1 MLRIL
6 EVGLGGRGLSGREV
20 GSLLPVLSPLR
31 PEEELSSHGVRNQ
44 PVKDS
49 ESSWKGERAACFVL
63 PSLWDPRGV
72 LKGVKFSALEVLETQ
87 GLPGEV
93 SSVWWQRTSQK
104 FSIPVIQERVQET
117 KKGAHRA
124 SPSPKAG
131 IQAACHSSNHFH

>member
-1 MLRIL
+1 MG
-6 EVGLGGRGLSGREV
+6 EGGLSSSCV
-20 GSLLPVLSPLR
+20 TSSR
-31 PEEELSSHGVRNQ
+31 PEEELSSQGVRNQ

-49 ESSWKGERAACFVL
+49 ESSWKGERAACLVL

-124 SPSPKAG
+124 GPPPKAG
-131 IQAACHSSNHFH
+131 IQAACHSSNHSH